1 MLEANRLVLEELE
14 TRLEGEIDEDS
25 RVEGR
30 VVLERGRDARRARS
44 SAARP

>member
-14 TRLEGEIDEDS
+14 TRLDGEIDEDS

-30 VVLERGRDARRARS
+30 VVVEAGAVAGARS